1 LHGHN
6 GQIRNGDAHYKARL
20 DVISAQ
26 SSLAADAAKGI
37 ASGQR
42 TLTRSAIADQHQ
54 SLHRN
59 DSADGHWLPGSSGRR
74 QPPNH
79 DILAAMKKASSAPLT
94 GCCDKMSAQ
103 LAWRCDRHRDPEDC
117 PDALVNSSAC
127 TVPLKPRT
135 LLWNDYGF
143 NQGFETI
150 HEL

>member
-42 TLTRSAIADQHQ
+42 T
-54 SLHRN
+54 
-59 DSADGHWLPGSSGRR
+59 
-74 QPPNH
+74 
-79 DILAAMKKASSAPLT
+79 
-94 GCCDKMSAQ
+94 
-103 LAWRCDRHRDPEDC
+103 
-117 PDALVNSSAC
+117 
-127 TVPLKPRT
+127 VPLKPRT
-135 LLWNDYGF
+135 RLWNDYGF